1 MPIPRPV
8 AFLIL
13 IASIALAGAYAIA
26 QEQEQP
32 SLRVVEMTANNYEF
46 TPASVH
52 VKVGESVRISVTA
65 MDKEH
70 GIRIKPVA
78 QGSPAGT
85 AAGLGI
91 APDENCVKFKKNET
105 GTIEFTAQAPGT
117 YEFECCK
124 LCGFGHGKMK
134 GQIVVDPS

>member
-52 VKVGESVRISVTA
+52 VKVGESVAHFR
-65 MDKEH
+65 H
-70 GIRIKPVA
+70 GDG
-78 QGSPAGT
+78 QGAWHPHQTRGARLACRHG
-85 AAGLGI
+85 GG
-91 APDENCVKFKKNET
+91 
-105 GTIEFTAQAPGT
+105 PG
-117 YEFECCK
+117 
-124 LCGFGHGKMK
+124 
-134 GQIVVDPS
+134 DRSR